1 MILGFRRKNLERL
14 FEKDKRQ
21 GIPPAQ
27 VNKIIRI
34 LARLDEATQPGDM
47 NLPGYQLHQ
56 LKGRLAG
63 HWAVKVSRNWRVTFR
78 FMGEN
83 VTDVDLVDY
92 H

>member
-1 MILGFRRKNLERL
+1 MILSFRHKKLKRL

-21 GIPPAQ
+21 GIPPAL

-34 LARLDEATQPGDM
+34 LARLDEATRPGDM
-47 NLPGYQLHQ
+47 NLPGYELHQ
-56 LKGRLAG
+56 LRGKLRNR
-63 HWAVKVSRNWRVTFR
+63 WAVKVSRNWRVTFR

-83 VTDVDLVDY
+83 VVDVNLIDY

>member
-1 MILGFRRKNLERL
+1 MILGFRHKDLKRL
-14 FEKDKRQ
+14 FEKDERQ
-21 GIPPAQ
+21 GIPHPW

-56 LKGRLAG
+56 LQGKLAG
-63 HWAVKVSRNWRVTFR
+63 YWAVKVSRNWRVTFR
-78 FMGEN
+78 FMDEN
-83 VTDVDLVDY
+83 VTDLDLVDY